1 MPTALITG
9 ANRGIGLEFVRQYAA
24 DGWQVVATARDI
36 GEAGELGAIAGVRVE
51 QLDIADL
58 ETVAGFHQRIDGPL
72 DLLIANAGTYQP
84 ETVETAEDA
93 RGWARMMIVNA
104 IGPYVL
110 ARSLLG
116 QVAEARGKLI
126 AISSDM
132 GSIASNRSGGYVPYR
147 SSKSALNSAW
157 RSLAIEAQPHGII
170 VAALN
175 PGWVKTRM
183 GGPNATLPP
192 EESIGEMRALIAG
205 LGVEQSGGFF
215 ERDGRAIP
223 W

>member
-1 MPTALITG
+1 LPQVLVTG
-9 ANRGIGLEFVRQYAA
+9 ANRGIGLEFARQYSA
-24 DGWQVVATARDI
+24 DGWEVIATVREPSA
-36 GEAGELGAIAGVRVE
+36 ELAAIAGVRVE
-51 QLDIADL
+51 QLDMADL
-58 ETVAGFHQRIDGPL
+58 EAVAGFSERIDGPL

-84 ETVETAEDA
+84 ETVATAEDA
-93 RGWARMMIVNA
+93 RGWARMMAVNA
-104 IGPYVL
+104 ISPFVL

-116 QVAEARGKLI
+116 QVAEAGGKLI

-132 GSIASNRSGGYVPYR
+132 ASIAGNRSGGYVPYR

-157 RSLAIEAQPHGII
+157 RSLAIEARPRGVI

-183 GGPNATLPP
+183 GGPNATLAP
-192 EESIGEMRALIAG
+192 EQSISEMRRLIGG
-205 LGVEQSGGFF
+205 LGSEQSGGFF
-215 ERDGRAIP
+215 ERDGRVIP

>member
-1 MPTALITG
+1 
-9 ANRGIGLEFVRQYAA
+9 
-24 DGWQVVATARDI
+24 
-36 GEAGELGAIAGVRVE
+36 
-51 QLDIADL
+51 
-58 ETVAGFHQRIDGPL
+58 
-72 DLLIANAGTYQP
+72 
-84 ETVETAEDA
+84 
-93 RGWARMMIVNA
+93 MMVVNA

-116 QVAEARGKLI
+116 SLAATQGKAI

-132 GSIASNRSGGYVPYR
+132 GSIAANRSGGYVPYR

-157 RSLAIEAQPHGII
+157 RSLAIEARPHGII
-170 VAALN
+170 VAAFN

-192 EESIGEMRALIAG
+192 EQSIGQMRALIAG
-205 LGVEQSGGFF
+205 LTASQSGGFF
-215 ERDGRAIP
+215 ERDGRIIA

>member
-1 MPTALITG
+1 MPSVLITG
-9 ANRGIGLEFVRQYAA
+9 ANRGIGLEFARQYAG
-24 DGWQVVATARDI
+24 DGWRVVATVR
-36 GEAGELGAIAGVRVE
+36 ESSLELSAIDSVRVE
-51 QLDIADL
+51 QLDMADV
-58 ETVAGFHQRIDGPL
+58 EAVAAFHEKVDGPL

-93 RGWARMMIVNA
+93 HGWARMMMVNA

-110 ARSLLG
+110 ARSLLE
-116 QVAEARGKLI
+116 QVAEASGKLI

-132 GSIASNRSGGYVPYR
+132 GSIAANRSGGYVPYR

-157 RSLAIEAQPHGII
+157 RSLSIEARPRGVI

-183 GGPNATLPP
+183 GGPHATLPP
-192 EESIGEMRALIAG
+192 EQSIRQMRELIVG
-205 LGVEQSGGFF
+205 LEPEQSGGFF
-215 ERDGRAIP
+215 ERDGRVIP

>member
-1 MPTALITG
+1 MPSVLITG
-9 ANRGIGLEFVRQYAA
+9 ANRGIGLEFARQYAA
-24 DGWQVVATARDI
+24 DGWSVIATARESSAD
-36 GEAGELGAIAGVRVE
+36 LTAIAGVRVE
-51 QLDIADL
+51 RLDMADL
-58 ETVAGFHQRIDGPL
+58 DAVADFHRRIDGRL

-84 ETVETAEDA
+84 ETCASAEEA

-116 QVAEARGKLI
+116 QVAEAGGKLI

-132 GSIASNRSGGYVPYR
+132 GSIGSNRSGGFVPYR
-147 SSKSALNSAW
+147 SSKAALNAAW
-157 RSLAIEAQPHGII
+157 RSLAIEARPRGIV
-170 VAALN
+170 VAAIN

-192 EESIGEMRALIAG
+192 DQSIGAMRALVAG
-205 LGVEQSGGFF
+205 LGLEQSGGFF
-215 ERDGRAIP
+215 ERDGRVIP

>member
-1 MPTALITG
+1 MPTVLITG
-9 ANRGIGLEFVRQYAA
+9 ANRGIGLEFARQYAA
-24 DGWQVVATARDI
+24 DGWQVIATARDA
-36 GEAGELGAIAGVRVE
+36 GEADALRAVSNVRIE
-51 QLDIADL
+51 RLDMADI
-58 ETVAGFHQRIDGPL
+58 EAVADFHEEIEGPL

-93 RGWARMMIVNA
+93 RGWARMMVVNA

-110 ARSLLG
+110 GRSMLAQL
-116 QVAEARGKLI
+116 ADASGKLI

-132 GSIASNRSGGYVPYR
+132 GSIAANRSGGYVPYR

-157 RSLAIEAQPHGII
+157 RSLAIEARPLGVV
-170 VAALN
+170 VAAFN

-183 GGPNATLPP
+183 GGPHATLPA
-192 EESIGEMRALIAG
+192 EESIGQMRASIDSLS
-205 LGVEQSGGFF
+205 LEQSGGFF
-215 ERDGRAIP
+215 ERDGRIIP

>member
-1 MPTALITG
+1 MPSVLITG
-9 ANRGIGLEFVRQYAA
+9 ANRGIGLEFARQYSL
-24 DGWQVVATARDI
+24 DGWEVTGTARDLDT
-36 GEAGELGAIAGVRVE
+36 AKELVAIAGVRAE
-51 QLDIADL
+51 QLDMADI
-58 ETVAGFHQRIDGPL
+58 EAVAGFGERIAGPL

-84 ETVETAEDA
+84 ESVETAEDA

-110 ARSLLG
+110 ARSLLT

-132 GSIASNRSGGYVPYR
+132 GSIASNRSGSYVPYR

-157 RSLAIEAQPHGII
+157 RSLAIEARPRGII
-170 VAALN
+170 VAAFN

-183 GGPNATLPP
+183 GGPNATLRP
-192 EESIGEMRALIAG
+192 EQSIGEMRALIDG
-205 LGVEQSGGFF
+205 LGPEQSGGFF
-215 ERDGRAIP
+215 ERDGRVIP

>member
-1 MPTALITG
+1 MPRVLITG
-9 ANRGIGLEFVRQYAA
+9 ANRGIGLEFARQFAA
-24 DGWQVVATARDI
+24 DGWEVVATARDLR
-36 GEAGELGAIAGVRVE
+36 EADGLRAIQGVSVE
-51 QLDIADL
+51 PLDMADL
-58 ETVAGFHQRIDGPL
+58 EVVAGFGDRLNGPL

-84 ETVETAEDA
+84 ETVDTAEDA
-93 RGWARMMIVNA
+93 RGWARMIIVNA

-110 ARSLLG
+110 ARSILDR
-116 QVAEARGKLI
+116 VAEARGKLI

-132 GSIASNRSGGYVPYR
+132 GSIAANRSGGYVPYR

-157 RSLAIEAQPHGII
+157 RSLAIEARPHGVI

-183 GGPNATLPP
+183 GGPQATLAP
-192 EESIGEMRALIAG
+192 EESITQMRALIDG
-205 LGVEQSGGFF
+205 LGAEQSGGFF
-215 ERDGRAIP
+215 ERDGRVIP

>member
-1 MPTALITG
+1 MPSVLVTG
-9 ANRGIGLEFVRQYAA
+9 ANRGIGLEFARQYAG
-24 DGWQVVATARDI
+24 DGWRVVATVR
-36 GEAGELGAIAGVRVE
+36 ESSPELSAISGVRIE
-51 QLDIADL
+51 QVDMADIAA
-58 ETVAGFHQRIDGPL
+58 VAAFHQRVEGPL

-84 ETVETAEDA
+84 ETCETADDA
-93 RGWARMMIVNA
+93 RGWARMMVVNA

-116 QVAEARGKLI
+116 QAAEAGGKLV

-132 GSIASNRSGGYVPYR
+132 GSIAANRSGGYVPYR

-157 RSLAIEAQPHGII
+157 RSLAIEARPSG
-170 VAALN
+170 VVVVALN

-183 GGPNATLPP
+183 GGPNAILAPQD
-192 EESIGEMRALIAG
+192 SIGEMRALIAG
-205 LGVEQSGGFF
+205 LTAEQSGGFF
-215 ERDGRAIP
+215 ERDGRVIP